1 MSGGR
6 ARRSLLS
13 SIWGHLRS
21 FEFECTTRQP
31 PLHHRR
37 FSGLTDAKHAPSRPF
52 SSLVGRRDG
61 GGVQIWEAGM
71 YSRLRQ
77 GFVTSNKSFTQV
89 CVCGHVQRLLAEF
102 LLYISVEEDGSE
114 KWSQVNCGRRLQ
126 RHLRNSVMKMLRN
139 HFRSWLSVCL
149 SCSSAIVTLEW

>member
-89 CVCGHVQRLLAEF
+89 CVCVVTVKDCLHQES
-102 LLYISVEEDGSE
+102 LLYISVEENGVKLIVGED
-114 KWSQVNCGRRLQ
+114 
-126 RHLRNSVMKMLRN
+126 
-139 HFRSWLSVCL
+139 FRDICVILS
-149 SCSSAIVTLEW
+149 

>member
-37 FSGLTDAKHAPSRPF
+37 FSGLTDAKHAPSRHF

-71 YSRLRQ
+71 YSRLHQ
-77 GFVTSNKSFTQV
+77 GFLTSNKSITQV
-89 CVCGHVQRLLAEF
+89 CVWSRSK
-102 LLYISVEEDGSE
+102 ISCIVFAVHLCWRKWVWKMESSWLWAKTSE
-114 KWSQVNCGRRLQ
+114 TLHNSVIKL
-126 RHLRNSVMKMLRN
+126 LRNP
-139 HFRSWLSVCL
+139 FRSWLTVCV
-149 SCSSAIVTLEW
+149 SCSLASVTLEW